1 MINMSKN
8 YIKNLLWAKI
18 EHFQKNEQNEKIK
31 IKIEQNCCFLSIF
44 KQNWGQNAQKIFQ
57 MSDLGH

>member
-1 MINMSKN
+1 MSHCGQKLS
-8 YIKNLLWAKI
+8 ISK
-18 EHFQKNEQNEKIK
+18 KNEQNKKIK

-44 KQNWGQNAQKIFQ
+44 KQNWGKNAQKIFQ